1 MKCPGCGNLE
11 NKVIDSRLSDGGEAT
26 RRRRE
31 CVACGRRYTTYERI
45 EEVVPLIVKKDGRRE
60 SWDRRKLLQG
70 LERACQKRPVS
81 AEAREAVAEA
91 IERELRESGEREVSS
106 SEIGEKLMAH
116 LRELDQVAYVR
127 FASVYRQFDDIGE
140 FLDELQRL
148 GQRVRHSER
157 LRVRPDVRGAER
169 KEGPRE
175 GSPPDDAPHD
185 HTPPDAAPHGNAP
198 RHGEPLE

>member
-11 NKVIDSRLSDGGEAT
+11 NKVIDSRLSEGGEAT

-31 CVACGRRYTTYERI
+31 CVGCGRRYTTYERI
-45 EEVVPLIVKKDGRRE
+45 EEVIPLIVKKDGRRE
-60 SWDRRKLLQG
+60 SWDRHKLLQG
-70 LERACQKRPVS
+70 LERACQKRPVA
-81 AEAREAVAEA
+81 AEAREAVADA

-106 SEIGEKLMAH
+106 SEIGEKLMNH

-157 LRVRPDVRGAER
+157 LRV
-169 KEGPRE
+169 PRE
-175 GSPPDDAPHD
+175 PAARKDAPGTRTD
-185 HTPPDAAPHGNAP
+185 EPAP
-198 RHGEPLE
+198 RAEEPAPRAEEPRE

>member
-11 NKVIDSRLSDGGEAT
+11 NKVIDSRLSEGGEAT

-31 CVACGRRYTTYERI
+31 CVACGRRYTTYERL
-45 EEVVPLIVKKDGRRE
+45 EEVIPLIVKKDGRRE

-81 AEAREAVAEA
+81 AEAREAVADA
-91 IERELRESGEREVSS
+91 IERELRESGEREVPS
-106 SEIGEKLMAH
+106 SEIGEKVMTH

-157 LRVRPDVRGAER
+157 HRVPPSL
-169 KEGPRE
+169 KPPHRE
-175 GSPPDDAPHD
+175 
-185 HTPPDAAPHGNAP
+185 
-198 RHGEPLE
+198 E